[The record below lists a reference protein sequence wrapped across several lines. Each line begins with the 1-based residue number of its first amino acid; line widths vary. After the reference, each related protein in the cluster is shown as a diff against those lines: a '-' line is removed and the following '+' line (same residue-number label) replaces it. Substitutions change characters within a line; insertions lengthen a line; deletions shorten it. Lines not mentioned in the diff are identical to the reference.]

1 MLGLAHVKS
10 GDIMLTH
17 LGRRYAGAE
26 QAARQEIFGR
36 QVLENVP
43 LAKRIHVA
51 LAESAEGTLS
61 EEPFIEL
68 LEEGMKENR
77 ARRTLGIAVEWGR
90 YGELYEYDFH
100 LKRLKLPDA
109 E

>member
-1 MLGLAHVKS
+1 M
-10 GDIMLTH
+10 
-17 LGRRYAGAE
+17 
-26 QAARQEIFGR
+26 
-36 QVLENVP
+36 
-43 LAKRIHVA
+43 
-51 LAESAEGTLS
+51 S